1 MCGMGGIDPS
11 VLVFAGMMGWIPGS
25 PAITAPSPMAA
36 STAQY
41 YVQPSAARWDEWDG
55 SEWDVLG

>member
-1 MCGMGGIDPS
+1 MGGIDPS

-25 PAITAPSPMAA
+25 SPAITAPSHG
-36 STAQY
+36 SQY
-41 YVQPSAARWDEWDG
+41 NIVQPSAARWDEWDG